1 MLRLLDVPAVLEL
14 HFPSGSGL
22 RYAALVA
29 VDGSDW
35 VLAAGGRR
43 FHVDDEFLRRY
54 WYGFAHLVW
63 RDAQRLG
70 PNDLGPGDS
79 GPAVTRLQDLL
90 RRAGSYSGPVS
101 GRFDEATAEAVLSFQ
116 RAHFLET
123 DGWVGPLTRL
133 SLYATG
139 GPDGRPSLASSDEGR
154 RVS

>member
-1 MLRLLDVPAVLEL
+1 VLT
-14 HFPSGSGL
+14 
-22 RYAALVA
+22 
-29 VDGSDW
+29 
-35 VLAAGGRR
+35 AGGRR
-43 FHVDDEFLRRY
+43 FRVDDEFLRRY

-63 RDAQRLG
+63 RDAERLG

-79 GPAVTRLQDLL
+79 GPAVTRLQTLL
-90 RRAGSYSGPVS
+90 LRAGSYSGPAS
-101 GRFDEATAEAVLSFQ
+101 GHFDEATSEAVLSFQ

-139 GPDGRPSLASSDEGR
+139 GPDGRPSLASSEESG